1 MIVVADASPLHYLVL
16 IDQIA
21 VLPPLYG
28 QVIIPSVVCEELQR
42 PQTPE
47 VVRLWM
53 AHPPPWLD
61 SRPPQAETQPLLSH
75 QFCQTRIAPACHE

>member
-1 MIVVADASPLHYLVL
+1 MIVVADASLLHYLVL

-28 QVIIPSVVCEELQR
+28 QVIISSVVCEELQR

-47 VVRLWM
+47 VVR
-53 AHPPPWLD
+53 
-61 SRPPQAETQPLLSH
+61 
-75 QFCQTRIAPACHE
+75 PARACIIL